1 MNVITLSIIV
11 LGVIGIVGAAVLY
24 IVAQRFYV
32 HEDPR
37 IDQVE
42 ALLPGA
48 NCGGC
53 GRSGC
58 RDFAAA
64 CVGADT
70 LDGLSC
76 PSSSA
81 ETMKKIGEIVG
92 LAAVAAKP
100 KIAVIKCN
108 GTCSMR
114 PDIARFE
121 GAHSCAVLASL
132 GTGETACPNG
142 CLGCGD
148 CVEACPYGAMQM
160 NKETGLPEVI
170 EDKCV
175 GCGACTKA
183 CPKGIIE
190 LRNKGPRGMRV
201 YVACSNKE
209 KGALAMKECKAAC
222 IGCGKCAKSCASEAI
237 TVASSLAYIDFEKCK
252 LCKKCVDQCPTHA
265 ILAVNFPVKKAP
277 DAAKPSEPKAE
288 NATV

>member
-1 MNVITLSIIV
+1 MNVVVTSIIV

-24 IVAQRFYV
+24 IVAKRFHV
-32 HEDPR
+32 QEDPR

-76 PSSSA
+76 PASGSA
-81 ETMKKIGEIVG
+81 VMKQIGEIVG
-92 LAAVAAKP
+92 LAAAETKP

-108 GTCSMR
+108 GTCDLR
-114 PDIARFE
+114 PQIARFE
-121 GAHSCAVLASL
+121 GAPTCAVLASL
-132 GTGETACPNG
+132 GTGESACPNG

-148 CVEACPYGAMQM
+148 CVTACPYGAMKM
-160 NKETGLPEVI
+160 NLETGLPEVI

-175 GCGACTKA
+175 GCGACVKA
-183 CPKGIIE
+183 CPRSIIE
-190 LRNKGPRGMRV
+190 LRFKGPRGMRV

-209 KGALAMKECKAAC
+209 KGALAMKECKVAC
-222 IGCGKCAKSCASEAI
+222 IGCTKCAKECTHEAI
-237 TVASSLAYIDFEKCK
+237 TIANNLSYIDYEKCK
-252 LCKKCVDQCPTHA
+252 L
-265 ILAVNFPVKKAP
+265 
-277 DAAKPSEPKAE
+277 
-288 NATV
+288 